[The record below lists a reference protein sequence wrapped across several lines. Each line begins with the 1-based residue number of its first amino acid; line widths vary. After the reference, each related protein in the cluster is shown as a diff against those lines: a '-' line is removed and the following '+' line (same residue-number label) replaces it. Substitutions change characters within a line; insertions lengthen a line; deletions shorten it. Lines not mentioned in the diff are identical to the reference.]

1 MILTGIYILAVLIG
15 LFIAYFLQSA
25 MPQLNPVLKF
35 FVLPFLAIYL
45 FASIAPTVSPI
56 NSDFTDYIMNNT
68 TSMID
73 QLGYFS
79 IYPPL
84 LFILILFIIFLYS
97 QR

>member
-1 MILTGIYILAVLIG
+1 MILTGLYLLAVFIG
-15 LFIAYFLQSA
+15 LFVAYFLQTTA
-25 MPQLNPVLKF
+25 PQLNPVLKF
-35 FVLPFLAIYL
+35 FVIPFLAIYL
-45 FASIAPTVSPI
+45 FASIAPS
-56 NSDFTDYIMNNT
+56 FTPSNLNIGGYIMDNT

-84 LFILILFIIFLYS
+84 FFILILFVIFLYS